1 MKKSISV
8 KNMDVDLNSLQFFN
22 SEEFN
27 KSMSNLINQDT
38 LTQKSRDE
46 IFNKIKKVFDF
57 YQALKEINESG
68 TFSTNKQAQL
78 NSLLSSNGFSS
89 VEALEEYIN
98 NELIEISNI
107 INVKTDQ
114 MGIFIVDY
122 SSCITDEINQR
133 IDELSDSANE
143 KLSKAENELQILQ
156 SALSSNTDYIEAE
169 IERKTEKLGNEI
181 QNMTNQVTSTQL
193 TVIKPHFSSILKRL
207 FNEREIAKKNYKF
220 ASKSL
225 KGSYPAPKSLFR
237 CFCEAY
243 FEYLDEKEM
252 TKNNSDEGIQ
262 TKILQKSQR
271 TAELKTFLDTLRNK
285 GNLELEKA
293 KQESNLALE
302 LFPALDKL
310 INTTIPQDLDSLEN
324 KINNI
329 KTKSE
334 DAYPSL
340 LNKMQINFP
349 DAFSKQTLKLIVN
362 DNEKINNPN
371 QSSEEIITGELQ
383 NTSTNDI
390 EEEILPQEEIIS
402 TENNITITSTPY
414 VETNNIKETIEI
426 TSEAELEP
434 ITSDIETIEENSFE
448 IINDITENQDI
459 TIEKEINEEETNKEE
474 INDAHENKDITLEH
488 IIEEEINN
496 INENDVIETQN
507 IIKETNKAPRKNAD
521 KIINKKSDVKSTS
534 APTPSL
540 NFSKENLEKTRMRTQ
555 EKLQKAQEKFD
566 KETAKAQEKLERANA
581 KAQLEL
587 CRMKTQAFEILK
599 NAIETANNI
608 VEEANQKSLTLI
620 ENADISAKE
629 VIEIANQTSKN
640 IVITA
645 EVNANQIIGDAQEKA
660 ENMKAELE
668 ENCKSILETANQKAD
683 SITVTANQKS
693 EELLVTSKNKADDI
707 LANIDNEIQNRKNKI
722 IELRKYINNSEGDI
736 TTLTERIENYKLK
749 IKKIE
754 ILMSTAQDT
763 GGLDDEINDLET
775 KLNKLTDG
783 IQNSIDTIE
792 QLKIAVEKSQKTITE
807 FTRSLPNLREN
818 LEAKAKEILE
828 TSKITAT
835 SIVEKAQAEA
845 KITRDK
851 SRLTVSELTEETNNT
866 IEILLTEARMQAQK
880 LKEDAQIEADQII
893 EQANKKSQFILDSAQ
908 NESKEL
914 KENAETTA
922 NTIKETKKSE
932 LEFILTEEEIKKVC

>member
-46 IFNKIKKVFDF
+46 IFDKIKKVFDF
-57 YQALKEINESG
+57 YQGLKEINESG
-68 TFSTNKQAQL
+68 TYSTNKQAQL

-310 INTTIPQDLDSLEN
+310 INTTIPQDLNSLEN

-349 DAFSKQTLKLIVN
+349 NTFSKQTLKLIVN
-362 DNEKINNPN
+362 DNEKINNTN

-390 EEEILPQEEIIS
+390 EEEIIPQKGITS
-402 TENNITITSTPY
+402 AENNIIITSTPY
-414 VETNNIKETIEI
+414 VETNTTEETIEI